1 MAKNQLLRPWEHP
14 ALAGQLRLRLVLAL
28 VVALSATATL
38 LAGATL
44 LGRSD
49 QPTFLADALGTA
61 EASAPLVRN
70 PAPGVRVRLQP
81 GGYSVAGPAGSLG
94 LRAVQHGGAIVRHA
108 NGVSQTTDFGSAAVV
123 VDSERTE
130 QFLTVKRRQGKHT
143 WRWQLDT
150 SLVPRVGADGAVV
163 FLSDSSRRVAG
174 PVLAPVQILNA
185 RGRDVTPEGARWST
199 GLNRKGWELRLTI
212 DDSELPLPYVIDPAV
227 THRATTVSNN
237 GAAGAANISLTYPA
251 GVAANDLLIATIAV
265 RGGVVVTT
273 PGGWA
278 AGRSSQNGANVRLV
292 TFYKVATASEPASQ
306 LFALA
311 STQQAVGAISAYYG
325 IKASLGNASIL
336 DVMSTANTGN
346 SATASANSITTTTAN
361 ALLIASFAVN
371 TNATFGAVTGMT
383 ERWDA
388 ASASATPANRAS
400 GAQSDS
406 TQVAAGVT
414 GAKTSAISATGQWA
428 AHLHSFE
435 VDNVNP
441 TVTPTIPSLIRGTFT
456 LTSTVSDAD
465 SGIMSVLYEG
475 SPAGAGTWSTLG
487 TSSSSP
493 WSLPFDTT
501 LAGDGFYDV
510 RVTVTDWA
518 GNTATATVS
527 TIRVD
532 NSSPDANLLT
542 LTPLTGTANQ
552 YWDSATR
559 NLYYNPTVAGTFSL
573 SSVPSDVS
581 PPISFVGANGGA
593 NNNSP
598 LTLNVPAGV
607 QLGDLLIAQVGY
619 ERTMAISVPTPA
631 GWTRYVDRDNGT
643 IYGQVIFY
651 RWATASEPA
660 SYTIP
665 HASGA
670 ASISGTLLAYRGVA
684 SVSPVLVNNGT
695 VATGTT
701 LTAPSVTTTAGCGR
715 LLAFYGVWNTATLTT
730 PTGMTQ
736 RATAINTEVDWN
748 SRVLAADE
756 ILGAAGATGTRVSTA
771 TVTDANNTGPGSN
784 VSELVALRPLACVSS
799 VQYPTPGQT
808 GFTGGGNTDTVEPY
822 AASPDYSFGPT
833 NTVSPGAKTITISD
847 EAGNTALTQS
857 ITFTRDVAAP
867 VTTDDTGTITNAWRN
882 VDTTVT
888 LSPSDGTGA
897 GVAQTYYTTNGVN
910 PTTGS
915 PTGTSILLTAEGTYT
930 IKYFSTDRVAN
941 TEAVK
946 TGAAQIRIDK
956 TNPTS
961 ATLNALPAAIRNGQS
976 LTGGGADALSGVGS
990 ITYLYC
996 AGAACTPSTVVGS
1009 SSIPAG
1015 GYPVTWNSQPA
1026 DGTYRVLARVF
1037 DAAGNQLDSAIQT
1050 VTIDNTNPTGS
1061 VTAPAAARERARR
1074 RGHGQLQL
1082 GRRRLRRRE
1091 RPVPALP
1098 GRRRRLDEHRRR
1110 RHEPAPTRSPGTR
1123 PPSPTASTTCA

>member
-1 MAKNQLLRPWEHP
+1 M
-14 ALAGQLRLRLVLAL
+14 
-28 VVALSATATL
+28 
-38 LAGATL
+38 
-44 LGRSD
+44 
-49 QPTFLADALGTA
+49 
-61 EASAPLVRN
+61 
-70 PAPGVRVRLQP
+70 
-81 GGYSVAGPAGSLG
+81 
-94 LRAVQHGGAIVRHA
+94 
-108 NGVSQTTDFGSAAVV
+108 
-123 VDSERTE
+123 
-130 QFLTVKRRQGKHT
+130 
-143 WRWQLDT
+143 
-150 SLVPRVGADGAVV
+150 PR
-163 FLSDSSRRVAG
+163 
-174 PVLAPVQILNA
+174 
-185 RGRDVTPEGARWST
+185 
-199 GLNRKGWELRLTI
+199 
-212 DDSELPLPYVIDPAV
+212 
-227 THRATTVSNN
+227 
-237 GAAGAANISLTYPA
+237 
-251 GVAANDLLIATIAV
+251 
-265 RGGVVVTT
+265 
-273 PGGWA
+273 
-278 AGRSSQNGANVRLV
+278 
-292 TFYKVATASEPASQ
+292 
-306 LFALA
+306 
-311 STQQAVGAISAYYG
+311 
-325 IKASLGNASIL
+325 
-336 DVMSTANTGN
+336 
-346 SATASANSITTTTAN
+346 
-361 ALLIASFAVN
+361 
-371 TNATFGAVTGMT
+371 
-383 ERWDA
+383 
-388 ASASATPANRAS
+388 
-400 GAQSDS
+400 
-406 TQVAAGVT
+406 
-414 GAKTSAISATGQWA
+414 
-428 AHLHSFE
+428 
-435 VDNVNP
+435 
-441 TVTPTIPSLIRGTFT
+441 
-456 LTSTVSDAD
+456 
-465 SGIMSVLYEG
+465 
-475 SPAGAGTWSTLG
+475 
-487 TSSSSP
+487 
-493 WSLPFDTT
+493 
-501 LAGDGFYDV
+501 
-510 RVTVTDWA
+510 
-518 GNTATATVS
+518 
-527 TIRVD
+527 
-532 NSSPDANLLT
+532 
-542 LTPLTGTANQ
+542 
-552 YWDSATR
+552 
-559 NLYYNPTVAGTFSL
+559 
-573 SSVPSDVS
+573 DVS

-1050 VTIDNTNPTGS
+1050 VTIDNTNPTGA
-1061 VTAPAAARERARR
+1061 VTAPAAAANVRGASVSVTSNSADGGSGVANALFQRSPAGAGTWTTIGAADTSSPYGVTWDTTAVTDGLYDLRVITTDNAGNTFTSTTVTNVRVDNTNPTGCGHRPGGRRERPRR
-1074 RGHGQLQL
+1074 LRLRHLQL
-1082 GRRRLRRRE
+1082 RRRRLRRRQ
-1091 RPVPALP
+1091 RPLPALP
-1098 GRRRRLDEHRRR
+1098 RRR
-1110 RHEPAPTRSPGTR
+1110 RHLDDDRRRRHQHPLLASPGTP